1 MSSRPR
7 HRHVRRGAQATG
19 QVFDAEPHARARRT
33 RSAAFAATSLKP
45 RAPTADDTGDPP
57 PSPPGRSPSMF
68 PTRTTAFLA
77 ACLGMLLTAPSALA
91 ASSSESTPLDLPSV
105 DQSHAAAGGGGGG
118 LVRTFVGLA
127 IVLAVIYGLYWVLK
141 QVKASKESSASGQG
155 LESVATIPL
164 GPNRALHLV
173 RAGRELVLLGVAE
186 QTVVPIRSYREDEAR
201 ALGLLDAPETFDAD
215 APTAPPSP
223 GAALRDV
230 LGRLQ
235 QKTVR
240 S

>member
-1 MSSRPR
+1 
-7 HRHVRRGAQATG
+7 
-19 QVFDAEPHARARRT
+19 
-33 RSAAFAATSLKP
+33 
-45 RAPTADDTGDPP
+45 
-57 PSPPGRSPSMF
+57 MF

-77 ACLGMLLTAPSALA
+77 ACAGMLLAAPPALA
-91 ASSSESTPLDLPSV
+91 AGTGESTPLNLPAV
-105 DQSHAAAGGGGGG
+105 DQSQAASGGGAS

-141 QVKASKESSASGQG
+141 QVKASRETAASGQG

-164 GPNRALHLV
+164 GANRSLHLV

-186 QTVVPIRSYREDEAR
+186 HAVVPIRSYREDEAR
-201 ALGLLDAPETFDAD
+201 ALGLIDGAGGDGVFDAD
-215 APTAPPSP
+215 EPTAPASP
-223 GAALRDV
+223 AATLRDL

>member
-1 MSSRPR
+1 
-7 HRHVRRGAQATG
+7 
-19 QVFDAEPHARARRT
+19 
-33 RSAAFAATSLKP
+33 
-45 RAPTADDTGDPP
+45 
-57 PSPPGRSPSMF
+57 MF
-68 PTRTTAFLA
+68 PARLTALLA
-77 ACLGMLLTAPSALA
+77 ACAGSLLA
-91 ASSSESTPLDLPSV
+91 APPVLAATGGESTPLNLPPV
-105 DQSHAAAGGGGGG
+105 DQTGAASSGGGGG

-141 QVKASKESSASGQG
+141 QVKASRESAASGQG

-201 ALGLLDAPETFDAD
+201 ALGLLDTADETFASD
-215 APTAPPSP
+215 APTAPPS
-223 GAALRDV
+223 AAATLRD
-230 LGRLQ
+230 LIARLQ

>member
-1 MSSRPR
+1 MKIRPIL
-7 HRHVRRGAQATG
+7 
-19 QVFDAEPHARARRT
+19 HALV
-33 RSAAFAATSLKP
+33 AAVMC
-45 RAPTADDTGDPP
+45 G
-57 PSPPGRSPSMF
+57 
-68 PTRTTAFLA
+68 
-77 ACLGMLLTAPSALA
+77 LLIPASALA
-91 ASSSESTPLDLPSV
+91 ADGERTPLNLPSA
-105 DQSHAAAGGGGGG
+105 QKTAQTAAPGASGG
-118 LVRTFVGLA
+118 LVRTIVGLA

-141 QVKASKESSASGQG
+141 QVKASKETAASGSG

-186 QTVVPIRSYREDEAR
+186 QTVVPIRAYREDEAR
-201 ALGLLDAPETFDAD
+201 ALGLLNAPETFDAD
-215 APTAPPSP
+215 EPTQPPSP

-230 LGRLQ
+230 LGRIQ

>member
-1 MSSRPR
+1 
-7 HRHVRRGAQATG
+7 
-19 QVFDAEPHARARRT
+19 
-33 RSAAFAATSLKP
+33 
-45 RAPTADDTGDPP
+45 
-57 PSPPGRSPSMF
+57 MF

-91 ASSSESTPLDLPSV
+91 ATSSESTPLNLPSV
-105 DQSHAAAGGGGGG
+105 DQSHAATGGSGGG

-141 QVKASKESSASGQG
+141 QVKASRETAASGQG

-164 GPNRALHLV
+164 GANRSLHLV

-186 QTVVPIRSYREDEAR
+186 QTVVPIRAYREDEAR
-201 ALGLLDAPETFDAD
+201 ALGLLSGAGGDGVYDAD
-215 APTAPPSP
+215 EPTQTPAV
-223 GAALRDV
+223 ALRDL

>member
-1 MSSRPR
+1 MTVS
-7 HRHVRRGAQATG
+7 T
-19 QVFDAEPHARARRT
+19 
-33 RSAAFAATSLKP
+33 
-45 RAPTADDTGDPP
+45 
-57 PSPPGRSPSMF
+57 RSPSTGSSPSRMF
-68 PTRTTAFLA
+68 PTRLTALA
-77 ACLGMLLTAPSALA
+77 AACAGMLLAAPSALA
-91 ASSSESTPLDLPSV
+91 APSPTGEKTPLAPPP
-105 DQSHAAAGGGGGG
+105 AGPTQTASSGGG

-141 QVKASKESSASGQG
+141 QVKASRESSASGQG

-164 GPNRALHLV
+164 GPNRAPPLV

-186 QTVVPIRSYREDEAR
+186 QTVVPIRAYREDEAR
-201 ALGLLDAPETFDAD
+201 ALGLLNGADGDGVFDAD
-215 APTAPPSP
+215 EPTQPPTP
-223 GAALRDV
+223 GAALRDL